1 MAPLLMELKMQMRV
15 DGGVSFAYKRGGNE
29 GTMDAD
35 EFRHAVSES
44 IINLSNSSPEIPPRF
59 FQDSS
64 KIPPRILWGKMRWGG
79 RGMAYGPSI
88 GNARESMAIDLGSS
102 RIVWRSLNDPCYQD
116 EHYTWKINGNKSE

>member
-59 FQDSS
+59 LQDSPKNLVGEDEVGGGNGVRS
-64 KIPPRILWGKMRWGG
+64 INWQRSRVDGNRFGILQDRLAVLK
-79 RGMAYGPSI
+79 
-88 GNARESMAIDLGSS
+88 
-102 RIVWRSLNDPCYQD
+102 RSLLSGRALHL
-116 EHYTWKINGNKSE
+116 ENKRQ

>member
-44 IINLSNSSPEIPPRF
+44 IINLSIYQNHLGRFPEI
-59 FQDSS
+59 
-64 KIPPRILWGKMRWGG
+64 L
-79 RGMAYGPSI
+79 
-88 GNARESMAIDLGSS
+88 
-102 RIVWRSLNDPCYQD
+102 
-116 EHYTWKINGNKSE
+116 